1 MSTSTLLAQAVEQI
15 KARAR
20 HPAVERYSTLALAFC
35 AAASVALYGLAFA
48 RPYSLFALYNRPL
61 LDLYRI
67 SKVNPFARWEL
78 LWAFL
83 GLGALYWLGWRAAQ
97 RTNSKAAWIIVVAG
111 FLLFSLLLL
120 CIFPFG
126 AADLFD
132 NIMHGR
138 VLGIYNAN
146 PFYAVANQFPTDPFL
161 PYVAWK
167 KSPSAY
173 GPGWELLAGLTAR
186 LAGNGIVINILAF
199 KLLAGIFLLASTV
212 VVAAILRAV
221 APERA
226 LAGVVLLAW
235 NPVILYETFG
245 NGHNDIAM
253 IFWVL
258 LAAWLLLKRAYTA
271 ACVALVMGALFKFIP
286 LLMLP
291 AAGLIALRDLPDW
304 RARLRFVLVTGAV
317 TLALVGLAYFP
328 FWQDV
333 NALTINRRMQMFTKS
348 LPAVILYTWVVPQ
361 IGLPWGS
368 AWVSTVAAWLTVL
381 FSLGQGFFAWR
392 NRSWLS
398 FTQAAFN
405 ILMFYLLVTC
415 LWFQSWYALWPLGL
429 AAILPP
435 GHAARL
441 AALFGYAVTVTP
453 FVFDPS
459 LLWIKPLPPKAWRE
473 LRLAPTALIIP
484 WLYTLFALW
493 DVQRKRN
500 NQKA

>member
-1 MSTSTLLAQAVEQI
+1 M
-15 KARAR
+15 
-20 HPAVERYSTLALAFC
+20 
-35 AAASVALYGLAFA
+35 A

-67 SKVNPFARWEL
+67 SQTNPFARWEL
-78 LWAFL
+78 FWAFL
-83 GLGALYWLGWRAAQ
+83 GLGVLYWLGWRAAQ

-126 AADLFD
+126 AAHFFD

-138 VLGIYNAN
+138 ILGVHGAN
-146 PFYAVANQFPTDPFL
+146 PFYALANQFPADPFL

-173 GPGWELLAGLTAR
+173 GPGWELLAGITAR
-186 LAGNGIVINILAF
+186 LAGDGIIANILAF
-199 KLLAGIFLLASTV
+199 KLLAGIFLLASTL

-291 AAGLIALRDLPDW
+291 AAGLIALRDLPTW
-304 RARLRFVLVTGAV
+304 RGSVAVCAGHRRGHLSPSRHGLLPLLAGCQRLDHWPAHADVYQIAARDHPVHVGCAQHWV
-317 TLALVGLAYFP
+317 TLG
-328 FWQDV
+328 QC
-333 NALTINRRMQMFTKS
+333 
-348 LPAVILYTWVVPQ
+348 
-361 IGLPWGS
+361 
-368 AWVSTVAAWLTVL
+368 
-381 FSLGQGFFAWR
+381 LGQHGC
-392 NRSWLS
+392 
-398 FTQAAFN
+398 
-405 ILMFYLLVTC
+405 C
-415 LWFQSWYALWPLGL
+415 LAHRTF
-429 AAILPP
+429 
-435 GHAARL
+435 
-441 AALFGYAVTVTP
+441 
-453 FVFDPS
+453 
-459 LLWIKPLPPKAWRE
+459 
-473 LRLAPTALIIP
+473 
-484 WLYTLFALW
+484 
-493 DVQRKRN
+493 
-500 NQKA
+500 